1 VSRIP
6 TQLSPEAFRAHVEPY
21 LCTAKRGYVCKI
33 PLYRV
38 FNYTLYRLY
47 TVCQWD
53 ALPIAADP
61 KHPKQKEI
69 STDAVAYHFRKWC
82 RDGSLKQVW
91 HNSIAVI
98 RELLN
103 VAELNLDGSH
113 TIAKK
118 GGDTVAYQGRKKAK
132 TSNILPLIDKKD
144 FIIASTTI
152 IAGNHND
159 AFELKQTC
167 LSSSRISK
175 QQQITIKG
183 AYLNADSAF
192 DTKAARKVCFN
203 HGVVPNI
210 PENQR
215 NRKLLKR
222 GRKRLFNPVICK
234 HHFSTERT
242 FAWIDKFKALLVC
255 FERKGSYFFSLNCLV
270 FALINL
276 QGMIC

>member
-1 VSRIP
+1 MSRIP

-91 HNSIAVI
+91 HNSIAAI
-98 RELLN
+98 RELLD

-118 GGDTVAYQGRKKAK
+118 GGDTVAYQSRKKAK
-132 TSNILPLIDKKD
+132 TSNILPLTDKKG
-144 FIIASTTI
+144 FIIVSTTI

-159 AFELKQTC
+159 AFELKEN
-167 LSSSRISK
+167 LSQLFKDLK
-175 QQQITIKG
+175 QQQI
-183 AYLNADSAF
+183 AC
-192 DTKAARKVCFN
+192 R
-203 HGVVPNI
+203 
-210 PENQR
+210 
-215 NRKLLKR
+215 
-222 GRKRLFNPVICK
+222 
-234 HHFSTERT
+234 
-242 FAWIDKFKALLVC
+242 
-255 FERKGSYFFSLNCLV
+255 
-270 FALINL
+270 
-276 QGMIC
+276 